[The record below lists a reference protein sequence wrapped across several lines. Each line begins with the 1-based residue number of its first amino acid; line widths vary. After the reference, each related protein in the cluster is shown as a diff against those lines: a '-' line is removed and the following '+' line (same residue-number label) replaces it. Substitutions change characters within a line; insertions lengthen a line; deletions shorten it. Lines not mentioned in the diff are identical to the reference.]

1 MDFPVVV
8 GLSLWIDGEPRI
20 QKLSGQVFDVV
31 SKTVSGWTRNYSTP
45 IPRFSSYYE
54 DAIPR

>member
-8 GLSLWIDGEPRI
+8 GLPLWIDGEPRI

-31 SKTVSGWTRNYSTP
+31 SKTVGGWTRNYSTP
-45 IPRFSSYYE
+45 VPRLSSNYE
-54 DAIPR
+54 GAIPR